1 MDPIRM
7 GRQCEQQGNRTDAQS
22 RGDEHDVHSARE
34 PPAAP
39 AAGARRRG
47 RGHRPHRGHGRGL
60 DADPDGGQAPAMTRL
75 GASPSQDPS
84 VSSPPP
90 GFLLE
95 RGRFK
100 PVPIP
105 RGLEDLAPQGIS
117 PIDIHDQGQLV
128 GSYTDPT
135 GAEHGFRLDRNRFT
149 TVDVPGAKGTQ
160 AQGINNR
167 GQIVG
172 KYSTTTG
179 AVSENGAQVR
189 GFLLDRGRYVRLDVP
204 GSVTSQAFDIN
215 DRGQVVGEYQ
225 DAAGRFHGYVWERG
239 RFTTIDRPGQPGTTT
254 ATGINNRGQITGQA
268 GPLEARIGFVLDRGR
283 FTTFRVP
290 GAQVAFAYGINDQ
303 GQVVGFSA
311 ASLTATTASGFLR
324 DARGRLTAINRP
336 GKTITI
342 AFDINNRGQ
351 IVGVAGTPD
360 PPPSPPAA
368 EAAPMGGMA

>member
-1 MDPIRM
+1 MAGLADSTWTRS
-7 GRQCEQQGNRTDAQS
+7 GWAASANS
-22 RGDEHDVHSARE
+22 RETGQTRRAEEMSMTSTV
-34 PPAAP
+34 PANLQRRLRLAL
-39 AAGARRRG
+39 AGAVVATALTAATAAAST
-47 RGHRPHRGHGRGL
+47 P
-60 DADPDGGQAPAMTRL
+60 PPTGGQAPAMTRL

-117 PIDIHDQGQLV
+117 PIDINDQGQLV

-204 GSVTSQAFDIN
+204 SSVTSQAFDIN

-225 DAAGRFHGYVWERG
+225 DAAGRFHGYVCERG
-239 RFTTIDRPGQPGTTT
+239 
-254 ATGINNRGQITGQA
+254 
-268 GPLEARIGFVLDRGR
+268 AR
-283 FTTFRVP
+283 
-290 GAQVAFAYGINDQ
+290 
-303 GQVVGFSA
+303 
-311 ASLTATTASGFLR
+311 
-324 DARGRLTAINRP
+324 
-336 GKTITI
+336 
-342 AFDINNRGQ
+342 
-351 IVGVAGTPD
+351 
-360 PPPSPPAA
+360 
-368 EAAPMGGMA
+368 